1 MGTYFA
7 IFAMLIILAIVK
19 IIIPKT
25 KKPRF
30 KAMVEKPPYFAK
42 KTLLHEGEQNI
53 FRKLV
58 EALPNSDY
66 SVFPQIGL
74 SEIVNVGKSENRQ
87 AWLNKINQKCVDFV
101 ICNKS
106 FTVRL
111 CIEFDGRTHEREDRK
126 KADADKDEALE
137 TAGIPIWRIKSD
149 NIPNRE
155 EMKITLERFL
165 LH

>member
-1 MGTYFA
+1 MSTIFAVIA
-7 IFAMLIILAIVK
+7 IFAIYVLVS
-19 IIIPKT
+19 IIPKT

-42 KTLLHEGEQNI
+42 KSLLHEGEQNI
-53 FRKLV
+53 FRKLI

-74 SEIVNVGKSENRQ
+74 SEIVNVGRSENRQ
-87 AWLNKINQKCVDFV
+87 AWLNKINQKSVDFV

-111 CIEFDGRTHEREDRK
+111 CIEFDGKTHEREDRK
-126 KADADKDEALE
+126 KADTDKDEALE

-149 NIPNRE
+149 SVPNME
-155 EMKITLERFL
+155 DMKITLEQFL